1 MALVTD
7 ESIRYR
13 TRPGHGLF
21 LDCVLHGE
29 DFNMKKILITG
40 ASGLFGRELFKTF
53 QDSGWDVLG
62 LAYTR
67 AKGNLRKVD
76 LTDSKAI
83 QDVIMGYQPDV
94 VIHAA
99 AERRTDVVERDP
111 QTVQKLNV
119 GATAQIAAICEKLG
133 ILLVYI
139 STNYVFDGTKP
150 PYKPSDEPNPLNK
163 YGQSKRDGEIATL
176 KNYPGAVIL
185 RLPLLYGSIER
196 LNESAATYLLHQ
208 IQDTSKV
215 LELCD
220 YQQRRPTHVR
230 DVASVVIQLAQRHCK
245 GEGVSGILH
254 WNTSEQLTRYQMALI
269 ITDIFKLPMD
279 HLIPNPNPP
288 STGTPRPQNATMD
301 ISIINALGVKVT
313 DTPFRKGIEECLT
326 PHLS

>member
-1 MALVTD
+1 
-7 ESIRYR
+7 
-13 TRPGHGLF
+13 
-21 LDCVLHGE
+21 
-29 DFNMKKILITG
+29 MKKILITG
-40 ASGLFGRELFKTF
+40 ASGLLGRELFKTF
-53 QDSGWDVLG
+53 QDYGWDVLG

-67 AKGNLRKVD
+67 AKENLRKVD

-119 GATAQIAAICEKLG
+119 GATAQIAAIC
-133 ILLVYI
+133 
-139 STNYVFDGTKP
+139 
-150 PYKPSDEPNPLNK
+150 
-163 YGQSKRDGEIATL
+163 
-176 KNYPGAVIL
+176 GAVIL

-301 ISIINALGVKVT
+301 ISIINALGVKVI
-313 DTPFRKGIEECLT
+313 DTPFQKGIKECLT